1 MRSLP
6 ANLPDIGSADLPAT
20 YEDAKNALARCE
32 SLDEC
37 KDWSDKAQALASY
50 AAQAKDDTLERM
62 AQRIRARAIRRSGE
76 LLSQIDGQGARTD
89 QLSVGT
95 DTKLT
100 QRHVAEQAGLS
111 ERQQV
116 TAVRVANVSAEDF
129 DAMVE
134 GESVATITALAE
146 RGKRSLV
153 DLKGVDPKVYANCT
167 QFVGLLRQ
175 YAKKIEAFDLDN
187 TLPGLRDEQIA
198 EIRHCIGLI
207 DGMHDKIITRI

>member
-1 MRSLP
+1 MSSLP

-20 YEDAKNALARCE
+20 YEAAKNALAKCD

-62 AQRIRARAIRRSGE
+62 ARRIRARAIRRSGE
-76 LLSQIDGQGARTD
+76 LLSQFDARGKD
-89 QLSVGT
+89 SPKSMGT
-95 DTKLT
+95 HTFSS
-100 QRHVAEQAGLS
+100 QRHAAEQAGLS
-111 ERQQV
+111 KHQKD
-116 TAVRVANVSAEDF
+116 TAVRVASVSAEDF

>member
-1 MRSLP
+1 MPSLP

-20 YEDAKNALARCE
+20 YEAAKNALARCD

-62 AQRIRARAIRRSGE
+62 ARRIRARAIRRSGE
-76 LLSQIDGQGARTD
+76 LLDQFDARPTNYRQSGCAPTLPSQREA
-89 QLSVGT
+89 
-95 DTKLT
+95 
-100 QRHVAEQAGLS
+100 AEQAGLS
-111 ERQQV
+111 KDQQV

-134 GESVATITALAE
+134 GETVATITALAE

>member
-1 MRSLP
+1 MPSLP

-20 YEDAKNALARCE
+20 YEAAKNALARCD

-62 AQRIRARAIRRSGE
+62 ARRIRARAIRRSGE
-76 LLSQIDGQGARTD
+76 LLDQFDARGGD
-89 QLSVGT
+89 RSKSVGT
-95 DTKLT
+95 DSFG
-100 QRHVAEQAGLS
+100 QREAAKQAGMS

-116 TAVRVANVSAEDF
+116 TAVRVARVSAEDF

-134 GESVATITALAE
+134 GENVATITALAE

-175 YAKKIEAFDLDN
+175 YAKKIEVFDLDN